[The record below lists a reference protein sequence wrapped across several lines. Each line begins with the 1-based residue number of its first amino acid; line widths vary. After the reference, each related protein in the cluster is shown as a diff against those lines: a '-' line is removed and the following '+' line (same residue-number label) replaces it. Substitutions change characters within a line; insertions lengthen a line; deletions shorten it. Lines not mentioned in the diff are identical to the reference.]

1 MYPNPAENSI
11 SAKTGKTTMNSTSS
25 FAMALGNALTR
36 FHRVKCLSAQKAP
49 YTAHHLALHP
59 QGLSCDPP
67 LVESN
72 PLHGARCSYPTPPV
86 MMSPRST
93 GEETSDGEAQ
103 AAHHENVP
111 LAWPATLL
119 ERLAETMHNLTCTS
133 IPGADHAYTHQHD
146 SVWAGYA
153 NG

>member
-1 MYPNPAENSI
+1 
-11 SAKTGKTTMNSTSS
+11 
-25 FAMALGNALTR
+25 
-36 FHRVKCLSAQKAP
+36 
-49 YTAHHLALHP
+49 
-59 QGLSCDPP
+59 
-67 LVESN
+67 
-72 PLHGARCSYPTPPV
+72 

-103 AAHHENVP
+103 AAHHENVL

-146 SVWAGYA
+146 SVWG
-153 NG
+153 GVCQWLEKISEGREQKGLREKWRSGTVHSVMRSHVDVVLK